1 MPQKFGLER
10 RDYHDILS
18 KIICPT
24 VRKNSV
30 GGANPFGFPSFWASI
45 KFGQGGREAVSRL
58 APKFFCLTVPKKFVR
73 EPFIVSL
80 ISGMEKFFCFRGYVT
95 IFNLLSIFLSHSA
108 EKLRR

>member
-10 RDYHDILS
+10 RDYHDFLS

-30 GGANPFGFPSFWASI
+30 GGANPFAFHSFWASI
-45 KFGQGGREAVSRL
+45 KFGQGGGEAVSRL
-58 APKFFCLTVPKKFVR
+58 CA
-73 EPFIVSL
+73 E
-80 ISGMEKFFCFRGYVT
+80 
-95 IFNLLSIFLSHSA
+95 IFLSHSA